1 MFGHN
6 IVIKTCVWALK
17 LIFEILRSTVFK
29 NLSRKMNEVI
39 RAKLFAVLIQTI
51 EDQ

>member
-1 MFGHN
+1 MLSQSKKFEILAMFGHN

-29 NLSRKMNEVI
+29 NLSRKMN
-39 RAKLFAVLIQTI
+39 
-51 EDQ
+51 